1 MTDKITLDRNTFKA
15 LAADTRI
22 SILKELQKRR
32 KTQSELAGVL
42 QMSVSTIKE
51 HLDTLESVDLVKQ
64 IDEGYKWKYYELTK
78 KGRNIICP
86 SETRIWI
93 SLAIMVI
100 ALGAALNNL
109 LSKLMELTGGQPGL
123 LRTNTMLSEGV
134 RGAADNV
141 AEKSAAPQAFNY
153 AQQAATQPIPYA
165 DLALVVILAIIIGA
179 IIGYILRTKKV

>member
-1 MTDKITLDRNTFKA
+1 MTDKITLDRETFKA

-51 HLDTLESVDLVKQ
+51 HLDNLESVDLVKQ
-64 IDEGYKWKYYELTK
+64 VDEGYKWKYYELTK

-93 SLAIMVI
+93 SLALMVI

-109 LSKLMELTGGQPGL
+109 LSKLMEITGGQPGL
-123 LRTNTMLSEGV
+123 LQTETMMSEGV
-134 RGAADNV
+134 RGAAEDV
-141 AEKSAAPQAFNY
+141 AQKSTAPEALDF
-153 AQQAATQPIPYA
+153 AQQTAAQSIPYV
-165 DLALVVILAIIIGA
+165 DIALVIILAIIMGA
-179 IIGYILRTKKV
+179 IIGYILRAKKV